1 VGASLRDKAANR
13 ATQYRTA
20 IDARFAEGDFR
31 GGLHEAER
39 WLLGELQKVA
49 RQRPKDAP
57 AVYRDVAE
65 SLARLAEAVPFYK
78 PTQTTAKGG
87 VRDGAA

>member
-1 VGASLRDKAANR
+1 MLAAGDYRGA
-13 ATQYRTA
+13 
-20 IDARFAEGDFR
+20 
-31 GGLHEAER
+31 LHEGER

-57 AVYRDVAE
+57 AVYRDVTE

-78 PTQTTAKGG
+78 PAKTTNGG
-87 VRDGAA
+87 HDVSA